1 MSTNWD
7 KAKQGA
13 ISKSEAGKLKLSIRL
28 DSEVVKFFKDKAD
41 KINSSSDKKAS
52 YQTLINQALREV
64 MAQDKV
70 ENALEAALEK
80 VIERKVLM
88 MSGS

>member
-1 MSTNWD
+1 MSTDWE
-7 KAKQGA
+7 KAEQGA
-13 ISKSEAGKLKLSIRL
+13 VSKPEGGKTKLSIRL
-28 DSEVVKFFKDKAD
+28 DNDVVNFFRDKAD
-41 KINSSSDKKAS
+41 SLNENSEKKAS
-52 YQTLINQALREV
+52 YQTLINQALREF

-70 ENALEAALEK
+70 ENALELALEK